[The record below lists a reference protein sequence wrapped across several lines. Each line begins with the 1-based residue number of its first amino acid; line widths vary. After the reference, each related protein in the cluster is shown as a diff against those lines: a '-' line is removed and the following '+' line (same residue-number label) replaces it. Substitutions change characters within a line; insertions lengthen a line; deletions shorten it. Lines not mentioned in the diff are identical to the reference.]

1 MLALALAFGSSANS
15 LIFVPHLLD
24 LPVRWKDNT
33 GWCATDR
40 EVLAVSTTI
49 VSVLEISCAA
59 CKCAN
64 ADAMTESTN
73 SPAGP
78 DLASAS
84 FLNPI
89 LMGAAM
95 GLSSVGVGANSLRL
109 MSFDES
115 PTAR

>member
-1 MLALALAFGSSANS
+1 MEDEIGQLA
-15 LIFVPHLLD
+15 IFVPHLLD

-40 EVLAVSTTI
+40 EVMAVGTTV

-59 CKCAN
+59 CKCAI
-64 ADAMTESTN
+64 ADGMTESTN

-89 LMGAAM
+89 LTGAAM
-95 GLSSVGVGANSLRL
+95 GLPSVSVGATAVRL
-109 MSFDES
+109 TSSDES

>member
-1 MLALALAFGSSANS
+1 M
-15 LIFVPHLLD
+15 
-24 LPVRWKDNT
+24 
-33 GWCATDR
+33 
-40 EVLAVSTTI
+40 STTI

-89 LMGAAM
+89 LMGAPM
-95 GLSSVGVGANSLRL
+95 GLSSVSVGATAVRL
-109 MSFDES
+109 TSSDES
-115 PTAR
+115 LTAR